1 MFLKTRY
8 AGYNRH
14 DEQVAAGYFLMLLQ
28 PQTNSLKYRPHEV
41 NCACGKTREQHEEED
56 KTRVHDCPTH
66 GIYARLK
73 KLSELKGTPGYEE
86 QREEMMDLWEKNKHD
101 RHVAGCPEC
110 DAHKAYYSECRAF
123 KVKHVHYPLRALVR
137 YARLKQFGQF
147 MMGTA
152 RVGQHSLTLSG
163 SYGSDGLPMSVP
175 DDVYE
180 AGVELPQHLYDAWN
194 KGGGWNGAGSEAT
207 AMREWAILTFARTKR
222 GAAR

>member
-28 PQTNSLKYRPHEV
+28 PQTDSLKYHPYEV
-41 NCACGKTREQHEEED
+41 NCACGKTREQHEEEQ
-56 KTRVHDCPTH
+56 KTRVVECPDH
-66 GIYARLK
+66 GFVARIRNLNKAVRDRMPEEELDALK
-73 KLSELKGTPGYEE
+73 PPKFAE
-86 QREEMMDLWEKNKHD
+86 
-101 RHVAGCPEC
+101 GCPAC
-110 DAHKAYYSECRAF
+110 DAYKAYYSECRSF

-137 YARLKQFGQF
+137 YARLKQLGHF

-163 SYGSDGLPMSVP
+163 SYGNDGLPMSVP

-222 GAAR
+222 GATR